1 MGNEPSGE
9 ESVRVTVSKDRLT
22 AEMKIPAGYA
32 RQMLTE
38 QTCLG
43 LLQQSGVEV
52 SESVVE
58 AVKTMVAQ
66 EPPPDQ
72 DQIAVLAHATPAQH
86 GEDGRV
92 EWLIKDPVEDQGQP
106 EDQNQSEGHEA
117 EHSHY
122 DRSAYTMV
130 NAGEVLGNIIAPTAG
145 TDGRDVLGQTI
156 PAKSGKPVAIQID
169 ETVVQ
174 NATGQLVAQADGVF
188 HRDGGQVCIRQRIE
202 VPSYVDFSTGNI
214 DFAGD
219 VFIKQ
224 GVRDCFVVKAAG
236 DVEVNGLVEAA
247 TIECKG
253 NFIAHGGMAGR
264 ERGRAIV
271 GGNLIAKYLDNI
283 YGEIMGDLEI
293 HREVINCDL
302 VIHGAV
308 QAANGTIIGGKTIVT
323 GSAEL
328 VSLGSGAGVLT
339 EIVLGS
345 VPKLEPIAI
354 QLTRL
359 NELLTQK
366 RDAFLQEQKLMSKN
380 TKMMSGAV
388 KERYTELMFG
398 IQNAE
403 SKLMQGQA
411 AGEVLKQRIDEQR
424 TVKLLIHRKLFAGA
438 VITVGNQSFKI
449 FSDIS
454 GPVTVF
460 MDSKREIVYRKGGSE
475 VGLMSQIAELK
486 AVAA

>member
-9 ESVRVTVSKDRLT
+9 ESIRVIVSKDCVT

-52 SESVVE
+52 SELVVE
-58 AVKTMVAQ
+58 AVKKMIAQ
-66 EPPPDQ
+66 EPDQ

-92 EWLIKDPVEDQGQP
+92 EWLIKDPAEDQGQDQ
-106 EDQNQSEGHEA
+106 DQNQGDEHDEG
-117 EHSHY
+117 HSHY

-130 NAGEVLGNIIAPTAG
+130 NAGDVLGNITAPTVG

-156 PAKSGKPVAIQID
+156 PAKFGKSVGIKID
-169 ETVVQ
+169 ETVMQ
-174 NATGQLVAQADGVF
+174 DAIGQLIAQVDGVF
-188 HRDGGQVCIRQRIE
+188 HRDGSQVCIRQRIE

-219 VFIKQ
+219 VLIKR
-224 GVRDCFVVKAAG
+224 GVRDCFVVRAAG

-283 YGEIMGDLEI
+283 YGEVMGDMEI
-293 HREVINCDL
+293 HCEVINCDL
-302 VIHGAV
+302 VIHGTV

-354 QLTRL
+354 QLARL
-359 NELLTQK
+359 NELLIQK

-380 TKMMSGAV
+380 TKMMSNSD
-388 KERYTELMFG
+388 KERQTELMFG

-403 SKLMQGQA
+403 SKLLQGQT

-424 TVKLLIHRKLFAGA
+424 TVKLVIHRKLFAGA

-460 MDSKREIVYRKGGSE
+460 MDSRREIVYRKGGSDI
-475 VGLMSQIAELK
+475 GSMTQIAELK